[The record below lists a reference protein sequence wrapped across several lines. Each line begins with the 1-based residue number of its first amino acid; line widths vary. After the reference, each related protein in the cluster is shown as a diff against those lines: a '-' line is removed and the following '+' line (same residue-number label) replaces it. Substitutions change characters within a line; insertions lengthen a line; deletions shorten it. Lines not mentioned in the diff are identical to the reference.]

1 MFCVCPSTVPK
12 PTMPSS
18 MHHPSCLPSG
28 DTPYVRTPSV
38 FPVESVPG
46 PLPYGLFALEP
57 HIHIYSMAM
66 AFFLSRLFLSCT
78 VGFSI
83 SFLLFS
89 RVFCLLLISPQDNLP
104 LPLLRSVC
112 ASSWGKF
119 GCNRVLLLLFLDYR
133 VCSCWHACETR
144 PVRVDGTPAKE
155 VEEKVEADC
164 DGGGRRKIPPSYKP

>member
-1 MFCVCPSTVPK
+1 
-12 PTMPSS
+12 MPSS

-46 PLPYGLFALEP
+46 PLPYGLFALDP

-66 AFFLSRLFLSCT
+66 AFFLSRLFLILHCG
-78 VGFSI
+78 GFFI

-89 RVFCLLLISPQDNLP
+89 RLFCLLLIPPQGNLH

-119 GCNRVLLLLFLDYR
+119 GCNRVLLLLVLLLLLFLDYQ
-133 VCSCWHACETR
+133 VCSCWHTCETR
-144 PVRVDGTPAKE
+144 PVRVDGTPVKE
-155 VEEKVEADC
+155 EIREKVEADC
-164 DGGGRRKIPPSYKP
+164 DGGGQRKIPPSCKP